1 MNTPSTNS
9 SIDGSKMKFV
19 HFHNEFPN
27 DDLKD
32 LYRRLLNHSKDKKHL
47 ILAAFLDEAT
57 STIRDEVRKLP
68 RALKDLVP
76 PFESILNFVDHA
88 DLRKGPLGGSV
99 EGLLLCVLEIATFIG
114 SVLQSHMSRAFVTE
128 PSFAA
133 TMKSRRM
140 NTYSTLRMHA

>member
-47 ILAAFLDEAT
+47 ILAGFLDEAT
-57 STIRDEVRKLP
+57 SVIREEVRKLP

-76 PFESILNFVDHA
+76 PFESILNFVDHES
-88 DLRKGPLGGSV
+88 LRKGPLGGSV

-114 SVLQSHMSRAFVTE
+114 YVHGKEYNVLPLTCLAS
-128 PSFAA
+128 
-133 TMKSRRM
+133 MKSLLM
-140 NTYSTLRMHA
+140 SMSLTLQTHA